1 MFFNKILL
9 GIVPFFIDFIYGI
22 QIRIVEQFLKSQVY
36 SSIMIDNCDIQEE
49 LLEEFT
55 ELSYK
60 FDVYISHW
68 NTSVMPSV
76 YGSLIVSNNL
86 KVEEL
91 SRIFQSSGSQRSL
104 MVNTWL
110 FYSPLTNNE
119 VSEYFKNNQF
129 RMGLNAN
136 VFFLC
141 QLNKDYQLIQALGS
155 GTTNVDL
162 LV

>member
-55 ELSYK
+55 EVSNKY
-60 FDVYISHW
+60 DVYISHW

-76 YGSLIVSNNL
+76 YGSLIISNDL
-86 KVEEL
+86 KVDEL
-91 SRIFQSSGSQRSL
+91 PRIFKTSGSQRSL

-110 FYSPLTNNE
+110 FYSPLPKI
-119 VSEYFKNNQF
+119 SDYFKNNQY

-141 QLNKDYQLIQALGS
+141 QLTKGYQLIQALGT
-155 GTTNVDL
+155 GTKNVEL